1 MAMTERDPF
10 DKELDAAFADL
21 RAQAPRPD
29 AALLGRVLDDAA
41 AQAPGRRKPFAWL
54 RGWRGRLAELGGD
67 EPAGTAPGPRLAMPG
82 VAVGLAASLTLGI
95 WIGASLPGV
104 IPPPGATQW
113 SEAMLLALDDPALV
127 LAE

>member
-10 DKELDAAFADL
+10 DKELEAAFADL

-41 AQAPGRRKPFAWL
+41 AQAPGRRKPVAWL

-67 EPAGTAPGPRLAMPG
+67 GPAGSRLAMPG
-82 VAVGLAASLTLGI
+82 VAVGLAASLTLGL

-104 IPPPGATQW
+104 IPPPDAAQW